1 VIIIG
6 EIMVER
12 KTIDNKNTPAES
24 YKDKGLNDTLG
35 EVFEEAEFPTEE
47 ELDKKVKNIRNKL
60 SEKVKNG
67 EKKQQYP
74 QINFPTI
81 DTEKIR
87 EFFGKAR
94 EKVVEHKKEIGVAL
108 LSGLVFGGIG
118 YGIGNAPVDDLQ
130 HQVNYLNN
138 SLIEKSNQVTELQDQ
153 LSYYETSLTKTNEKL
168 SLLNSSLQTLQSENY
183 ELNQNLS
190 SSWLLIGDLNQTL
203 QSLEKNYT
211 MTKNEN
217 AILEKQVASLNASVN
232 DYKSIIADLFLDD
245 KIDKNIEFLTYVVRD
260 IRDEKQIDEVVDEMV
275 KNGISSV
282 VISYP
287 GNDEH
292 LISLKYFLK
301 DYKSTYKKVYG
312 EEPEINLLLEDNVVS
327 AYRFSSVLK
336 ALENENLGYPDKVYI
351 RDLYGLMISGRGED
365 ALKIIKEAK
374 AKGIVV
380 VFDVNPY
387 YKPTKEQEK
396 ILKKILSYNN
406 VELTIFSMQYF
417 DPNKYKNLPDSEREK
432 AFHEDLEKAVEA
444 VKTLADK
451 YHRDFIAP
459 IIVSH
464 EGVITEMDPL
474 YLAAYMKE
482 LKKIGVK
489 EYIVN
494 SWDEQNNGSPIA
506 IQLYRRILKED

>member
-1 VIIIG
+1 
-6 EIMVER
+6 MVER
-12 KTIDNKNTPAES
+12 EIIDNKNTPAES
-24 YKDKGLNDTLG
+24 YKDKGLDDTLS
-35 EVFEEAEFPTEE
+35 EIFEKAEFPTEE

-60 SEKVKNG
+60 SEKIENEKN
-67 EKKQQYP
+67 KQVYTE
-74 QINFPTI
+74 ITFPTVN
-81 DTEKIR
+81 TEKIK
-87 EFFGKAR
+87 EFFGRTK
-94 EKVVEHKKEIGVAL
+94 EKVVEHKKEIGAAL

-130 HQVNYLNN
+130 HQVGYLNN
-138 SLIEKSNQVTELQDQ
+138 SLMEKSNQVTELQDQ
-153 LSYYETSLTKTNEKL
+153 LSYYETSLTKTNKEL
-168 SLLNSSLQTLQSENY
+168 SLLNSSLQTLQSENS
-183 ELNQNLS
+183 ELKQNLS

-211 MTKNEN
+211 MVKNEN
-217 AILEKQVASLNASVN
+217 AVLEKQVDSLNASVN

-245 KIDKNIEFLTYVVRD
+245 KLDKNIEFLTYAVRD
-260 IRDEKQIDEVVDEMV
+260 IRDEKQIDEAIDEMV

-282 VISYP
+282 IISYP

-292 LISLKYFLK
+292 LISLKYFLR

-336 ALENENLGYPDKVYI
+336 ALENENLGYPDKIYI
-351 RDLYGLMISGRGED
+351 RDLYGLIINGRGED
-365 ALKIIKEAK
+365 ALKIVKGAK
-374 AKGIVV
+374 ARDIVI

-396 ILKKILSYNN
+396 TLKKILSYNN

-417 DPNKYKNLPDSEREK
+417 DASKYKNLPDSEREK
-432 AFHEDLEKAVEA
+432 VFYEDLEKAVEA

-451 YHRDFIAP
+451 YHKEFIAP

-464 EGVITEMDPL
+464 EGVITEADPL

-482 LKKIGVK
+482 LKKLGVK

-494 SWDEQNNGSPIA
+494 SWDEQNNGTPIA
-506 IQLYRRILKED
+506 IQLYRRILKDD